1 MPVLLIV
8 LLRRPPP
15 GIRKRQRRYYVQY
28 AAPRWLAS
36 AIGLKSRAPTD
47 SHGAWPIGQQRPHPR
62 CANDHTDGYMEYTPA
77 YVRNQ
82 RAEVALSNADVTTIQ
97 DAQRKFIDEDLRL
110 SPRSRRTYDYSLRT
124 FLEHVERDYGLEP
137 GATPVTELTIEH
149 VTSFV
154 SARMPRDL
162 RTPEEVSRMR
172 TVQTQLAAVRKWYA
186 YLSAYDFHPDLQTDK
201 LRTRISAML
210 PRFTPPPPDIHLAE
224 IERLVQHVRNL
235 QHEEKPAQELR
246 RLKIVAMVLFM
257 FRTGVRVS
265 ELCALRRR
273 DIDLAG
279 GTAGIYR
286 AKGGKSRTV
295 LFDSETAQALV
306 TYWTARG
313 DSGRGL
319 GALPAFSGRD
329 KPGQPGAHISPR
341 TVEHIVTQLC
351 AGAGVEETL
360 TPHSFRHGLASE
372 LVRRRVRESTVQT
385 LLGHA
390 SPATTRIY
398 VHKTAQEVSDEYQDA
413 FGTYTTPAGS

>member
-1 MPVLLIV
+1 MH
-8 LLRRPPP
+8 
-15 GIRKRQRRYYVQY
+15 
-28 AAPRWLAS
+28 
-36 AIGLKSRAPTD
+36 D
-47 SHGAWPIGQQRPHPR
+47 
-62 CANDHTDGYMEYTPA
+62 PA
-77 YVRNQ
+77 Q
-82 RAEVALSNADVTTIQ
+82 TTIA
-97 DAQRKFIDEDLRL
+97 DAHRKFIDEDLRL

-124 FLEHVERDYGLEP
+124 FLELVQRDFGVDP
-137 GATPVTELTIEH
+137 TTAPVTDLTIEH
-149 VTSFV
+149 VTAFL

-162 RTPEEVSRMR
+162 RTPEDVSRMR

-224 IERLVQHVRNL
+224 IERLVRHVRDL
-235 QHEEKPAQELR
+235 PRADKPPQDLR

-257 FRTGVRVS
+257 FRTGVRVG

-273 DIDLAG
+273 DIDLAA
-279 GTAGIYR
+279 GTAGVYR

-295 LFDSETAQALV
+295 LFDTETAEALV

-313 DSGRGL
+313 DGGRGV
-319 GALPAFSGRD
+319 GTLPAFSGRD
-329 KPGQPGAHISPR
+329 KPGQPGTHISPR

-351 AGAGVEETL
+351 IGAGVEETI

-413 FGTYTTPAGS
+413 FGAYSKPAGA